1 MPATFDVAE
10 PMGVRFN
17 EDSNPPR
24 RATMPS
30 RLLFRIHAV
39 VALVY
44 GVWLVLHPS
53 SLHTLYG
60 ADATD
65 TVLDITRQLGA
76 TFLTFAATCWLARDA
91 RPGPALSAILKGMTV
106 GLVVGFFCSLNVQL
120 AGRVGPL
127 HWSAVATWLLLALGY
142 ASSVLR
148 GDDDR
153 SQPL

>member
-1 MPATFDVAE
+1 
-10 PMGVRFN
+10 
-17 EDSNPPR
+17 
-24 RATMPS
+24 MPS
-30 RLLFRIHAV
+30 RLLFRIHAG
-39 VALVY
+39 VALAY

-53 SLHTLYG
+53 SLLTLFG
-60 ADATD
+60 ADASEA
-65 TVLDITRQLGA
+65 VLDITRQLGA

-127 HWSAVATWLLLALGY
+127 HWSAVATWLLLAIGY
-142 ASSVLR
+142 ASSLLR

>member
-1 MPATFDVAE
+1 MP
-10 PMGVRFN
+10 P
-17 EDSNPPR
+17 
-24 RATMPS
+24 

-53 SLHTLYG
+53 SLLTLFG
-60 ADATD
+60 SDASEA
-65 TVLDITRQLGA
+65 VLDITRQLGA
-76 TFLTFAATCWLARDA
+76 TLLTFAVMCWLARDA
-91 RPGPALSAILKGMTV
+91 RSGPARSAILKGMTV

-120 AGRVGPL
+120 GGRVGPL
-127 HWSAVATWLLLALGY
+127 HWGAVTTRLLLAIGY
-142 ASSVLR
+142 ASSLLR